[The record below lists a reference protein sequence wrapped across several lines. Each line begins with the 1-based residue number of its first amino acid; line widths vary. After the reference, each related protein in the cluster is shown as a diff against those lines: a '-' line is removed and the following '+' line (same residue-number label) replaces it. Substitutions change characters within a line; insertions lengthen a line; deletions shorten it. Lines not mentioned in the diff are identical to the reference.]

1 MQNSLYAIDE
11 GLRGRN
17 ILQWSCYCSA
27 MYSSRSVC
35 LIQQRSSRITLRRFQ
50 GNHGQSEGRTLFIRR
65 NSSLLFF
72 SDLPRR
78 VKLASRPN
86 KHAVRKRAKFFQVK
100 SAELD
105 ILHLTLQKPLMLMLG
120 FEGHE
125 AFHSKNKACN
135 RNRYKRSNE
144 AVAVFCKCRL

>member
-1 MQNSLYAIDE
+1 MQNSLYPIDE

-17 ILQWSCYCSA
+17 ILQSSCYCSA

-35 LIQQRSSRITLRRFQ
+35 LFQQRSCRITLRRFQ

-72 SDLPRR
+72 GDLPRR
-78 VKLASRPN
+78 VKLASKPD
-86 KHAVRKRAKFFQVK
+86 KYVVRKRAKFFQVQ
-100 SAELD
+100 ELD

-120 FEGHE
+120 FEGDE
-125 AFHSKNKACN
+125 AFHSK
-135 RNRYKRSNE
+135 KRS
-144 AVAVFCKCRL
+144 V

>member
-1 MQNSLYAIDE
+1 MRERTKAFVNCMQNSLYPIDE

-17 ILQWSCYCSA
+17 TLQSSCYCSA

-35 LIQQRSSRITLRRFQ
+35 LFQQHSCHITLRLFQ

-78 VKLASRPN
+78 VKLASKTD
-86 KHAVRKRAKFFQVK
+86 KHVVRKRAKVFQGK
-100 SAELD
+100 GAELD
-105 ILHLTLQKPLMLMLG
+105 ILHLTLQKPLILMLG
-120 FEGHE
+120 FEGDE
-125 AFHSKNKACN
+125 AFHSK
-135 RNRYKRSNE
+135 KRS
-144 AVAVFCKCRL
+144 V